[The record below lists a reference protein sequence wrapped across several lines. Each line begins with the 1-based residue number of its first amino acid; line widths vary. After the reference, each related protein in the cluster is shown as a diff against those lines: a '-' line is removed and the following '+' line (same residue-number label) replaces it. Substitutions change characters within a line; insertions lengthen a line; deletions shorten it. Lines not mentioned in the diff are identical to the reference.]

1 MSPSGKEPHGGRLG
15 STSIICDQETK
26 VRLCNRFITI
36 VSRANSNKGLKERN
50 LGGGPQ
56 NYEEEN
62 KSEKVFWFLSATSTL
77 FVNLATKCAL
87 ISYLFI
93 DL

>member
-1 MSPSGKEPHGGRLG
+1 MG

-36 VSRANSNKGLKERN
+36 VSRASNKGLKVRN
-50 LGGGPQ
+50 WGGGAAARSPQ
-56 NYEEEN
+56 NYVEEN
-62 KSEKVFWFLSATSTL
+62 KSEKIFWFLSATSTF
-77 FVNLATKCAL
+77 FVGLVTKCAL